1 MRAFGRYADRQHVG
15 AGAITL
21 AVHLLLATM
30 LLLALA
36 RSNQVVP
43 VPSGPPLAVTDVP
56 VTPPPPP
63 PPPSQRHGGAH
74 HSAAPPKGPPLASKP
89 AVAPPAPVVVP
100 SIAVPSPVGALP
112 AATGAGGTGS
122 GGGGGTENGAGGN
135 GAGLGDDGSP
145 PEHVRGQISD
155 RDYPR
160 ELSDAGVSGTVG
172 VRYRVGVDGHVS
184 DCRITHSS
192 GSEALDTLTCGLIE
206 KRFRFRPARD
216 GSGRPVPSIIVENH
230 SWIIPAA
237 APQGEPPQE

>member
-1 MRAFGRYADRQHVG
+1 
-15 AGAITL
+15 
-21 AVHLLLATM
+21 
-30 LLLALA
+30 
-36 RSNQVVP
+36 
-43 VPSGPPLAVTDVP
+43 
-56 VTPPPPP
+56 
-63 PPPSQRHGGAH
+63 
-74 HSAAPPKGPPLASKP
+74 
-89 AVAPPAPVVVP
+89 VVP
-100 SIAVPSPVGALP
+100 SIAVPSPVGTLP

-122 GGGGGTENGAGGN
+122 GGGGTGNGAGGN

-145 PEHVRGQISD
+145 PEHIRGRISD

-192 GSEALDTLTCGLIE
+192 GSEALDALTCGLIE
-206 KRFRFRPARD
+206 KRFRFHPARD
-216 GSGRPVPSIIVENH
+216 GSGRPVPSAIVENH

>member
-1 MRAFGRYADRQHVG
+1 MG

-21 AVHLLLATM
+21 AIHLLLGMM
-30 LLLALA
+30 LLFALA
-36 RSNQVVP
+36 RSNEVAP
-43 VPSGPPLAVTDVP
+43 TASSPLLAVTDIP
-56 VTPPPPP
+56 VAPPPPP
-63 PPPSQRHGGAH
+63 TPPSPRHGGAH

-100 SIAVPSPVGALP
+100 SIAVPSPIGTMP
-112 AATGAGGTGS
+112 AATGAGDMGA
-122 GGGGGTENGAGGN
+122 GGGGGNGNGAGGS

-145 PEHVRGQISD
+145 PEQIRGRISD
-155 RDYPR
+155 RDYPH

-192 GSEALDTLTCGLIE
+192 GSGALDALTCGLIE

-216 GSGRPVPSIIVENH
+216 GSGRPVPSVIVENH

-237 APQGEPPQE
+237 APEGQPPQE